1 MLLGKRVLVTRP
13 AHQTEQ
19 FVNHLRTLG
28 AEPVLF
34 PTTRIVPDF
43 DQLIRLR
50 RELEQLDQ
58 YQWIIFTSQNTV
70 NLFWEEFQKSECS
83 IDNLK
88 NIKIAAIGPST
99 RQALN
104 ECGIAVDAMPEKFI
118 GEEIVYTLGIIEG
131 NHILLPRAEGARE
144 ELLKA
149 LLQNNAIVHEFPL
162 YKSVTNSPDPQA
174 WKELEK
180 GVDFVTFTSASTVRG
195 FFDLLGDR
203 AKTYLTETIIAC
215 IGRITANALEVYE
228 MSAQIVATSYTTKGL
243 TEAILAFSTGN
254 NRKVH

>member
-1 MLLGKRVLVTRP
+1 MLLGKRILVTRP

-19 FVNHLRTLG
+19 FINHLSTLG
-28 AEPVLF
+28 ADPVLF
-34 PTTRIVPDF
+34 PTIKIVTDF
-43 DQLIRLR
+43 NQLIRLR
-50 RELEQLDQ
+50 EELERLDQ
-58 YQWIIFTSQNTV
+58 YQWVIFTSQNAV

-83 IDNLK
+83 IDKLK
-88 NIKIAAIGPST
+88 NLKIAAIGPAT

-118 GEEIVYTLGIIEG
+118 GEEIVKTLGIIKG
-131 NHILLPRAEGARE
+131 NNILLPRAEGARD

-149 LLQNNAIVHEFPL
+149 LLQNKAIVREIPL

-180 GVDFVTFTSASTVRG
+180 GVDFVTFTSASTVHG

-203 AKTYLTETIIAC
+203 AKTYLTQTIIAC
-215 IGRITANALEVYE
+215 IGPITANALESYGIT
-228 MSAQIVATSYTTKGL
+228 AQIVADTYTTKGL
-243 TEAILAFSTGN
+243 VESILLFSGDQ
-254 NRKVH
+254 NRKVL